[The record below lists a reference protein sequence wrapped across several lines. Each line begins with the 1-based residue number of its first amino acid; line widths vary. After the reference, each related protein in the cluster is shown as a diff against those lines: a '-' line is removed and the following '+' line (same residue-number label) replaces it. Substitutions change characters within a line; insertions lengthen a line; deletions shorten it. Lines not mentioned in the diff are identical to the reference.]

1 MLRKISILFLLAIL
15 LLAATSVSATSDWGF
30 SDGLTVVGEYPERVY
45 VDKKGKVVARY
56 EVGSEF

>member
-1 MLRKISILFLLAIL
+1 VVLCKA
-15 LLAATSVSATSDWGF
+15 DWGF

-45 VDKKGKVVARY
+45 VEKKGRVVARY